1 MPPDPVATA
10 VYVVVCVGESFTVPA
25 ACELTVTVRGVEP
38 VEAVMVTEV
47 ELVAC
52 QLSVTLCPDVMV
64 FVFGEKIKLGDCATF
79 TIAV

>member
-1 MPPDPVATA
+1 

-25 ACELTVTVRGVEP
+25 ACELVVTFREVEP
-38 VEAVMVTEV
+38 EPVDAVMVTEV

-52 QLSVTLCPDVMV
+52 QLSVTLCPDVIV

-79 TIAV
+79 TVAA